1 MGGPV
6 IVLEFNELSPQLVE
20 GFMQQGHLP
29 GFSRLHTESNVF
41 ITDAEERAPNL
52 EPWIQ
57 WVTVHTGLP
66 FNEHKIFDLGDGHKL
81 DCPRLWDLVSQGGR
95 TVWVCGSMNAGA
107 RGSINGYILPDAWST
122 GIEPHPAGEFDKYLH
137 FVRMNVQEYTRD
149 RMPLSRHDA
158 LRFAKFMMSR
168 GLSLR
173 SVVRITTQ
181 LAGERNGR
189 NRWKRATILDSLQ
202 WDMFR
207 WYYKKARP
215 DYATFFLNSTAH
227 FQHYYWRNMNPDVF
241 SVKPSAEEQSQYGAA
256 VLHGYKQMD
265 RIIQDCFDLAGPET
279 TIILCTALSQQP
291 CLTYEGSGGKK
302 IYRALDPK
310 KLLEFAGIAEPTKFA
325 PVMAEQFHL
334 YFENEASAANADEK
348 LRNLKIDAAQAVG
361 VRRQGSELFAGC
373 RINYNVKRDAILES
387 GTGKRIPFYD
397 LFYVVD
403 GTKSGM
409 HHHDGILWIRTPE
422 KVHTVHSERI
432 PLRRVAPTVLSLL
445 GIQKPSFMKMDP
457 LGVNKQTKASHDL
470 EGAVSSD

>member
-1 MGGPV
+1 MSGSV
-6 IVLEFNELSPQLVE
+6 IVLEFNELSPQLVKQ
-20 GFMQQGHLP
+20 FMEQGHLP
-29 GFSRLHTESNVF
+29 GFSRLHTESKVF

-57 WVTVHTGLP
+57 WVTVHTGLS

-81 DCPRLWDLVSQGGR
+81 DCPRLWDLASQAGR

-107 RGSINGYILPDAWST
+107 RGSIKGYILPDAWST
-122 GIEPHPAGEFDKYLH
+122 GIEPHPAGEFDGYLH

-149 RMPLSRHDA
+149 RLPLSRQDSI
-158 LRFAKFMMSR
+158 RFAKFMVSR

-173 SVVRITTQ
+173 SVMRIIKQ
-181 LAGERNGR
+181 LASERGGR

-202 WDMFR
+202 WDLFQ

-215 DYATFFLNSTAH
+215 EYAAFFVNSTAH
-227 FQHYYWRNMNPDVF
+227 FQHYYWRNMNPEVF

-256 VLHGYKQMD
+256 VLYGYKQMD
-265 RIIQDCFDLAGPET
+265 RIIQECFHLAGPET

-291 CLTYEGSGGKK
+291 LLTYEGVGGKK

-310 KLLEFAGIAEPTKFA
+310 KLLDFADISEPTKFA

-334 YFENEASAANADEK
+334 YFENEASAAKAEEK
-348 LRNLKIDAAQAVG
+348 LRSLKVDAAQAVG

-373 RINYNVKRDAILES
+373 RINYIVERNAILES
-387 GTGKRIPFYD
+387 GTGKHAPFYE
-397 LFYVVD
+397 LFYLVD

-409 HHHDGILWIRTPE
+409 HHPDGILWIRTPE
-422 KVHTVHSERI
+422 KVHAVHSERI
-432 PLRRVAPTVLSLL
+432 PLGRVAPTVLLLL
-445 GIQKPSFMKMDP
+445 GIQKPSFMKLDP
-457 LGVNKQTKASHDL
+457 VDVNKQIETSRELK
-470 EGAVSSD
+470 GAVSSD